1 MVVFLLIRGVAT
13 PPRVSIERVSGVT
26 SRRRT
31 SPAPASPLSFPP
43 CTAAPRATHS
53 SGFRFLEGSFPV
65 NCFTFSCATG
75 ILVEPPTRSTFP
87 SSEAVK
93 PASRREFCTGIAVL
107 SVKSAVSSSNLARL
121 SFISR
126 CFGPSAV
133 AVMNGRLISVVVA
146 EESSFFAFSAA
157 SFKRCKAILS

>member
-13 PPRVSIERVSGVT
+13 PPKVSIERVNGVT

-31 SPAPASPLSFPP
+31 SLAPSSPLILPP

-53 SGFRFLEGSFPV
+53 SGFKFLEGSFPV
-65 NCFTFSCATG
+65 SCFTFSCTTG
-75 ILVEPPTRSTFP
+75 ILVEPPTKSTFP
-87 SSEAVK
+87 RSELLS
-93 PASRREFCTGIAVL
+93 PASFMEFCTGTAVL
-107 SVKSAVSSSNLARL
+107 SVKSEVISSNFALL
-121 SFISR
+121 SFISK

-133 AVMNGRLISVVVA
+133 AVMKGRLISVVVA